1 MENNLEDLNLKVT
14 NPQKFWQLEI
24 DRANKFYEDWMKQA
38 QNVNDIYADRDKT
51 QSKFNILWSN
61 VDTLRSAIFAKAG
74 NPDVRRRFGGIQDP
88 QKNAISNAVATVLE
102 RSLDYCADTYD
113 SKTQIQNSVLDSLVV
128 GRGVVRVKYEPIM
141 ATRVT
146 ENQVLTE
153 DGMMLEGKTE
163 EFIADQKLFE
173 EYINWECFL
182 TEPATKWD
190 DIRWVAFKQSYT
202 AEELT
207 LIFGDEVASKI
218 PMDEELISSD
228 KVKNNGVPVDFKRAI
243 IWEIWDKPSR
253 SRIYFSA
260 NAKEVLR
267 VDEDPY
273 KLEQFFPMAR
283 PLYGAVNTTDT
294 IVPKPDY
301 CIYQDQATELNLI
314 NTRISKLIEALKRRG
329 VFDAGFKE
337 AENLATAR
345 DNTFIAIDNF
355 QMLNGQGLGSI
366 FATEDLTPIS
376 NVLSGLYTQRAQIIQ
391 SIYEITGISDVIR
404 GSSNPNET
412 ATAQRI
418 KGQFGSMRLRAR
430 QDDVQRFIKDT
441 LRLKAEIIAEHFE
454 AETLAG
460 ITGIDVNVINQLLP
474 ILRSDKLRGYTVDIE
489 TDSTIFDDDAQN
501 KAQTVE
507 MIGAL
512 TGFMKEFMPIIQG
525 NPAIAP
531 MAMGIMRLGL
541 GAFKKGREI
550 EGQMEQAFAQLSQ
563 PKPNQEALLKQQ
575 ELEAQKVKDRAD
587 IAIKEQG
594 NNIRQ
599 AEVMLEAKKVQ
610 NQQMNNIANLA
621 LEEKQANQDN
631 MGMY

>member
-1 MENNLEDLNLKVT
+1 
-14 NPQKFWQLEI
+14 
-24 DRANKFYEDWMKQA
+24 
-38 QNVNDIYADRDKT
+38 
-51 QSKFNILWSN
+51 
-61 VDTLRSAIFAKAG
+61 
-74 NPDVRRRFGGIQDP
+74 
-88 QKNAISNAVATVLE
+88 
-102 RSLDYCADTYD
+102 
-113 SKTQIQNSVLDSLVV
+113 
-128 GRGVVRVKYEPIM
+128 M
-141 ATRVT
+141 ATRET
-146 ENQVLTE
+146 ENQVITE
-153 DGMMLEGKTE
+153 DGMMLESETE

-182 TEPATKWD
+182 TEPATKWE

-207 LIFGDEVASKI
+207 LIFSDEVASKI

-260 NAKEVLR
+260 NAKEILR
-267 VDEDPY
+267 VDKDPY

-512 TGFMKEFMPIIQG
+512 TGFMKEFMPIIQD

-563 PKPNQEALLKQQ
+563 PKPNQDALLKQQ
-575 ELEAQKVKDRAD
+575 ELEAQKVKDSAD

-621 LEEKQANQDN
+621 LEEKQTNQEN

>member
-1 MENNLEDLNLKVT
+1 MENNLEDLKLKET

-24 DRANKFYEDWMKQA
+24 DRANKFYEDWIKQA
-38 QNVNDIYADRDKT
+38 NQVNDIYADRDET
-51 QSKFNILWSN
+51 QSRFNILWSN

-74 NPDVRRRFGGIQDP
+74 NPDIRRRYNNMEDQ
-88 QKNAISNAVATVLE
+88 QQNAISNAVATIIE
-102 RSLDYCADTYD
+102 RSLDYCQDTYD

-128 GRGVVRVKYEPIM
+128 GRGVMRVKYEPIM
-141 ATRVT
+141 ATRVMEKQVIT
-146 ENQVLTE
+146 EN
-153 DGMMLEGKTE
+153 GIMLESETE

-182 TEPATKWD
+182 TEPATKWE

-207 LIFGDEVASKI
+207 LIFGEDVASKI

-228 KVKNNGVPVDFKRAI
+228 KVKRDNVPVDFKRAI

-253 SRIYFSA
+253 KRIYFA
-260 NAKEVLR
+260 QNAKEILR
-267 VDEDPY
+267 KDDDPY
-273 KLEQFFPMAR
+273 KLEQFFPVAR

-301 CIYQDQATELNLI
+301 CIYQAQATELNVI
-314 NTRISKLIEALKRRG
+314 NNRISKLIEALKRRG
-329 VFDAGFKE
+329 VYDASFKN
-337 AENLATAR
+337 ACDLATAR
-345 DNTFIAIDNF
+345 DNSFIAIDNF
-355 QMLNGQGLGSI
+355 QMLNGQGLSTI

-376 NVLSGLYTQRAQIIQ
+376 NVLAGLYAQRAQIIQ

-404 GSSNPNET
+404 GSTNPGET

-454 AETLAG
+454 AETLAE
-460 ITGIDVNVINQLLP
+460 ITGINLNVINQVLP
-474 ILRSDKLRGYTVDIE
+474 ILRSDKLRSYRVDIE

-541 GAFKKGREI
+541 GAFKKGRDI

-563 PKPNQEALLKQQ
+563 PKPNQEFIMEQQ
-575 ELEAQKVKDRAD
+575 KLEAQKIKDSAD
-587 IAIKEQG
+587 VALKEEG
-594 NNIRQ
+594 NNIKKAQ
-599 AEVMLEAKKVQ
+599 VMLEAKKVQ
-610 NQQMNNIANLA
+610 NQQMNNIADIA
-621 LEEKQANQDN
+621 LQEQQSNQST
-631 MGMY
+631 MGAF